1 MSKYTTYY
9 ITRQQQYR
17 ELATSWKNITSSM
30 NLTEDQKKGMALFFK
45 SIAKRFGLIQ
55 EFRDIGVI

>member
-9 ITRQQQYR
+9 TTKQQQYK

-30 NLTEDQKKGMALFFK
+30 NLTEDQKKGMSLFFK

>member
-9 ITRQQQYR
+9 TAKQQQYR
-17 ELATSWKNITSSM
+17 ELATSWKSITSSM
-30 NLTEDQKKGMALFFK
+30 NLTEDQKKGMSLFFK